1 LTIQPAEELS
11 RYRWVIL
18 AVAWMSFLTVFL
30 VRLGVGPL
38 APFLKESFHISNAQV
53 WRLVSAIG
61 ITYLPTLLVSGWV
74 VDRIGVRRVLVF
86 GTFITGL
93 STVALFFAPSYREM
107 FIILALSGLGSGC
120 IFPAAV
126 KAIILWF
133 PAKERATAMGINQTS
148 INAGGI
154 IGASLLPSIAIALDW
169 RYGLLFMGLGTLVAC
184 LGCALLYRNPPQEEL
199 LGGAGDIPNSTAA
212 KPSVTRLMASLFRSR
227 DIWMLFLAGFFV
239 NILEWG
245 MMINLVLYLKEA
257 LLFGVVAAGGLL
269 AMTEAAGALGKPA
282 SGLISDRLLG
292 GRRKIVFI
300 LMAGT
305 ASLICLVLALIGHS
319 LQWLLYPILFIFGVV
334 AIGWGGLY
342 TALAGELA
350 GKEMVGA
357 VAGIS
362 AFALVLGAM
371 AGPPF
376 FGYIVDITG
385 SYQIA
390 WFVMA
395 LSGTISVGFM
405 SLVREYKKRI

>member
-1 LTIQPAEELS
+1 
-11 RYRWVIL
+11 
-18 AVAWMSFLTVFL
+18 MSFLTVFL

-38 APFLKESFHISNAQV
+38 APFLKESLHISNAQV
-53 WRLVSAIG
+53 GSLVSAIG
-61 ITYLPTLLVSGWV
+61 ITYLPTLLVSGWL
-74 VDRIGVRRVLVF
+74 VDRVGVRPVLVF

-120 IFPAAV
+120 IFPSAV
-126 KAIILWF
+126 KAIISWF
-133 PAKERATAMGINQTS
+133 PAKERATAMGINQTA

-154 IGASLLPSIAIALDW
+154 IGASLLPTIAIALDW
-169 RYGLLFMGLGTLVAC
+169 RYGLLFMGLGALGVCFAC
-184 LGCALLYRNPPQEEL
+184 AVLYRNPPQEGL
-199 LGGAGDIPNSTAA
+199 SGVAGDIPNSTLP
-212 KPSVTRLMASLFRSR
+212 KPSATRLMASLFKSW
-227 DIWMLFLAGFFV
+227 DIWMLFLAGFFL
-239 NILEWG
+239 NIVEWG
-245 MMINLVLYLKEA
+245 MMTNLVLYLNEA

-282 SGLISDRLLG
+282 SGLISDRLLE

-305 ASLICLVLALIGHS
+305 ATVICVVLGLIGQD
-319 LQWLLYPILFIFGVV
+319 LQWLIYPVLFIFGAV

-376 FGYIVDITG
+376 FGYIVDYTG
-385 SYQIA
+385 SYQVA

-405 SLVREYKKRI
+405 SLVREHKKRI

>member
-1 LTIQPAEELS
+1 M
-11 RYRWVIL
+11 IL

-38 APFLKESFHISNAQV
+38 APFLKESLHISNAQV
-53 WRLVSAIG
+53 GSLVSVIG

-120 IFPAAV
+120 IFPSAV
-126 KAIILWF
+126 KAIISWF

-148 INAGGI
+148 VNAGGI
-154 IGASLLPSIAIALDW
+154 IGASLLPTIAIALDW
-169 RYGLLFMGLGTLVAC
+169 RYGLLFMGLGALGVCVA
-184 LGCALLYRNPPQEEL
+184 CALLYRNPAQEEL
-199 LGGAGDIPNSTAA
+199 SGGAGDMLNSTAA
-212 KPSVTRLMASLFRSR
+212 KPSVTRLMVGLFSSR

-239 NILEWG
+239 NIVEWG
-245 MMINLVLYLKEA
+245 MMVNLVLYLNEA
-257 LLFGVVAAGGLL
+257 LLFPVVAAGGLL

-305 ASLICLVLALIGHS
+305 AAIICLVLGLAGHGM
-319 LQWLLYPILFIFGVV
+319 QWLLYPVLFIMGVV
-334 AIGWGGLY
+334 AIGWSGLY

-350 GKEMVGA
+350 GKELAG
-357 VAGIS
+357 VAGG
-362 AFALVLGAM
+362 AGGFALVLA
-371 AGPPF
+371 AFIGPLLF
-376 FGYIVDITG
+376 AYIVDVTG
-385 SYQIA
+385 SYPVA
-390 WFVMA
+390 WLVMA
-395 LSGTISVGFM
+395 LFGTVSVGFM
-405 SLVREYKKRI
+405 SLVREYKRRI